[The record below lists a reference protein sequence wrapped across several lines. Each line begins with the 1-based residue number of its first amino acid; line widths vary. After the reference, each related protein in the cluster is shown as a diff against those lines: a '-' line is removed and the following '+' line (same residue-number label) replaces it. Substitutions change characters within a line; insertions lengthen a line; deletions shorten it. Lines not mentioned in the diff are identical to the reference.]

1 MNRKERRLL
10 ERQGKLPKAEP
21 TYMLKPSEIK
31 NAALK
36 GPGEQAMKHE
46 INQQILEQDK
56 AFTLDMDSMVLWTL
70 HNKYG
75 WGFKRCRQFYLDMFS
90 EHIRMREFYEL
101 DDLYPERYKLKEK
114 GIDVEAWYNELFD
127 ENGNFKK
134 SEEVYL

>member
-70 HNKYG
+70 HHKYG

-134 SEEVYL
+134 PQEVHI